1 MREFPVP
8 GKRLLIT
15 LLIPLAFFLIGIYLP
30 VFKSLAV
37 LINILIVL
45 FSVSDILLI
54 HFNTDLDF
62 NYQSDLILNISN
74 TNSLDVLVNHKGNV
88 NLYVELGVDLPDMWE
103 QNKDNPVKIVK
114 QGSSTKFE
122 LSVTPHRRGSYK
134 INTLHYKVTTF
145 IGFFHMYFKNNVNIT
160 AIVYPDFTGV
170 KEYLK
175 LTRSNRLYELGVHKN
190 RYKGSGTELNS
201 LREYNQDDDA
211 KFIDWKASSRLN
223 RPVTKQFQMESQND
237 VVLVLDCGRLMSG
250 EENNLSSLDHAVNGI
265 LTLSHIAAN
274 MGDNIRIIAFSDKI
288 DGDLR
293 SVKGHDK
300 LKKII
305 KFITPLQP
313 KFVESNYELA
323 FNYLRT
329 TMGKRS
335 LIIFISDIIDDINY
349 GMFKGNFSYM
359 ARKHQILFLLLRDI
373 LLETEA
379 FKTSKSTDDFFNLAS
394 ARELYLKRSNTINKL
409 KLTGIDILDV
419 LPTNISGRLID
430 RYLSLKSR
438 NKI

>member
-8 GKRLLIT
+8 GKRLLFT
-15 LLIPLAFFLIGIYLP
+15 LLIPLAFFIIGFYIP

-37 LINILIVL
+37 AINVIIAL
-45 FSVSDILLI
+45 FSISDILLL
-54 HFNTDLDF
+54 HFNTDF
-62 NYQSDLILNISN
+62 NISYQPDIILNISN
-74 TNSLDVLVNHKGNV
+74 RNSLDFIMNYNGNIS
-88 NLYVELGVDLPDMWE
+88 LYIELGIDLPDMWE
-103 QNKDNPVKIVK
+103 QNKDNPLENVNRKSNKTFSIY
-114 QGSSTKFE
+114 
-122 LSVTPHRRGSYK
+122 VTPHRRGTYK
-134 INTLHYKVTTF
+134 IEKLHYKTTTF
-145 IGFFHMYFKNNVNIT
+145 IGLFHMYLKKDINID
-160 AIVYPDFTGV
+160 AVVYPDFSGV

-265 LTLSHIAAN
+265 LTLSHVAAN
-274 MGDNIRIIAFSDKI
+274 LGDNIRIIAFSDKI
-288 DGDLR
+288 EGDLR

-300 LKKII
+300 LKKVI
-305 KFITPLQP
+305 KFITPIQP
-313 KFVESNYELA
+313 KFVESNYELV

-335 LIIFISDIIDDINY
+335 LVIFISDIIDDINY

-359 ARKHQILFLLLRDI
+359 ARKHQILFLLLRDV
-373 LLETEA
+373 LLEREVY
-379 FKTSKSTDDFFNLAS
+379 KTSSNTDDFFNLAS
-394 ARELYLKRSNTINKL
+394 ARDLYLKRSNTISKL

-419 LPTNISGRLID
+419 LPTEVSGRLID